1 MPGAGAAEPLVV
13 GIFPR
18 RNPTVIYTMF
28 SPLMSFPERELGRPL
43 RLVTAK
49 DFPTTRRRRPAAG

>member
-1 MPGAGAAEPLVV
+1 M